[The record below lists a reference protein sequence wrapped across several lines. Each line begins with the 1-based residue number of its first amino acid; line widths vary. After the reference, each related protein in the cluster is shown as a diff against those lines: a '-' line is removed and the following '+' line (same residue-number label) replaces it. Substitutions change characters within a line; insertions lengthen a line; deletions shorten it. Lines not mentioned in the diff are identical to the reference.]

1 MAQIGG
7 GNGTLLMTFKLV
19 MARLTFPKLLLLAL
33 YRLVI
38 LNAEP
43 KNRPG
48 FGPGEGFTFGDG
60 LRGTSAVAATSVG
73 TVVAVA
79 MAAELGPIVV
89 VAGWCCCYIAISS
102 LITQFVTCIRTRQE
116 EPDGEQ
122 SK

>member
-19 MARLTFPKLLLLAL
+19 MARLTFPKLLLLAR

-38 LNAEP
+38 LKADP
-43 KNRPG
+43 KKRPG
-48 FGPGEGFTFGDG
+48 FGPGEGFKFGG
-60 LRGTSAVAATSVG
+60 GFRGTTAVAATNVG

-79 MAAELGPIVV
+79 MAAELGPAVV
-89 VAGWCCCYIAISS
+89 VAGWCCYIAISS
-102 LITQFVTCIRTRQE
+102 LIIPFVTYIRKRQE
-116 EPDGEQ
+116 QPNDGQ